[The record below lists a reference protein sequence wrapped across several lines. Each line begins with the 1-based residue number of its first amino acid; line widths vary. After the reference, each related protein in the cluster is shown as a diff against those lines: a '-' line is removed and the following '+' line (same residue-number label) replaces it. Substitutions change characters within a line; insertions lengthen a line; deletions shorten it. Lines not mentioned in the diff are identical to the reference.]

1 MSAAPN
7 PALFRLDGRVV
18 IVTGASSGLGER
30 MAKVL
35 ATAGARVVAA
45 ARRLD
50 RLEALVASLPGQD
63 HLAVRCDLDQ
73 AADIQA
79 LVDTTMQRYGV
90 IHVLVNNAGYHK
102 PKPVENET
110 IDDYEMTL
118 GVNLKAP
125 FLLTKA
131 VAKHMVAAGRG
142 TIVNIASVA
151 AFAGNAKVPSA
162 TYSASKGAIVAMT
175 RDLAAQWATKGIR
188 INAICPGWFKTEITA
203 PMFESEKGRAFVARQ
218 MPLARPGEL
227 PEIDGPLLFFASD
240 ASSYV
245 TGAAL
250 PVDGGLTAI

>member
-1 MSAAPN
+1 MSTAPN
-7 PALFRLDGRVV
+7 PALFRLDGRVA

-30 MAKVL
+30 MAMVL
-35 ATAGARVVAA
+35 AGAGAKVVAA

-50 RLEALVASLPGQD
+50 RLEALVASLPGKD

-102 PKPVENET
+102 PKPVENES
-110 IDDYEMTL
+110 IEDYEMTL

-131 VAKHMVAAGRG
+131 VAKHM
-142 TIVNIASVA
+142 ASVA

-175 RDLAAQWATKGIR
+175 RDLAAQWASKGIR

-203 PMFESEKGRAFVARQ
+203 PMFESEKGKAFVARQ

-245 TGAAL
+245 TGTAL
-250 PVDGGLTAI
+250 PVDGGLTAV